1 MTVTDEFLT
10 NNESYA
16 AGFGKGDLAMPPAK
30 HVAVLACMDARLDRL
45 AVARLATRL
54 TRVRCLGRTRA
65 ASGS

>member
-30 HVAVLACMDARLDRL
+30 HVAVLACMDARLDPAGGGTPRYS
-45 AVARLATRL
+45 A
-54 TRVRCLGRTRA
+54 
-65 ASGS
+65 